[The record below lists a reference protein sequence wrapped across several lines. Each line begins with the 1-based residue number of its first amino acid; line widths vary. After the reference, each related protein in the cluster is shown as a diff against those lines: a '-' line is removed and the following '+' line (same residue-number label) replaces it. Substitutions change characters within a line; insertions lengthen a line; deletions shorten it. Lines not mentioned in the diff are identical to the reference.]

1 MKDLTLQAWE
11 LEALELSTRR
21 PLVGLGRLV
30 RGSTVLNKFAVA
42 MAQKMLEVESQWTPM
57 NVMVTGLRH
66 STDKLLR
73 MEQRG
78 EDTIE
83 IAEAAFGFQD
93 DLESMLQA
101 ILYTNCHSNIPEVI
115 KRELEKFEVRVEHIK
130 NRPKTEGWQ
139 V

>member
-42 MAQKMLEVESQWTPM
+42 MAQKLLEVESQWTPM
-57 NVMVTGLRH
+57 NVMATGLRH

-78 EDTIE
+78 EDTTE

-101 ILYTNCHSNIPEVI
+101 ILYTNCHSNISEVI